1 LRENKVKNKME
12 NNILNRIKEE
22 SLLMTDLAKTR
33 YKNNLGFHPIIRDN
47 LRAEIYYNV
56 VQGILD
62 NLGLN
67 PLSSKDQILDVG
79 CGDGTL
85 MKYLTNK
92 GLDIKGVEIF
102 SRKEHKGLDIKICDA
117 HNMPFDDETFNITLS
132 TAIYDP
138 EMYNQDNDK
147 LVKEIMRVT
156 RAPGLYLI
164 NDGNQPNIPR
174 IPGAYVLADSIPI
187 TETARLSIVGKL

>member
-1 LRENKVKNKME
+1 MLK
-12 NNILNRIKEE
+12 RIEKE

-33 YKNNLGFHPIIRDN
+33 YKNNLGFHPIIKDN

-62 NLGLN
+62 SMDLNVLGPN
-67 PLSSKDQILDVG
+67 DKILDVG

-85 MKYLTNK
+85 MRYLANK
-92 GLDIKGVEIF
+92 GLDVTGVEIF
-102 SRKEHKGLDIKICDA
+102 SRKEHEGLDIKICDA

-138 EMYNQDNDK
+138 AMYNQDNSK
-147 LVKEIMRVT
+147 LVKEILRVT

-164 NDGNQPNIPR
+164 NDGNQPEIPNEL
-174 IPGAYVLADSIPI
+174 GTFVLADSIPI
-187 TETARLSIVGKL
+187 TDTARLSIVGKL